1 MVQTLVFGKFIW
13 YTAAAVGKHK
23 RLLRPAPVIS
33 LPPQHIV
40 LAGYVPQRGIANGSQ
55 PRLPYPILFTGT
67 QNQVPA
73 STPTFTPSGG
83 ATNSLSLLADIASR
97 RRAEIGDANN
107 TPQAVT
113 DTLDQPGPY
122 CPAMSA
128 KVTKKILD
136 LEFLEMSEITSEDPY
151 LSETARPAVR
161 PPIKDITLWV
171 QKFSAMAAVLCSRYP
186 KKAPELFAYQ
196 ASIVRAVRNFE
207 GDHWVSYDRQYR
219 REALFRKDLD
229 WSVQN
234 SRLFNEAFTGC
245 ARPNRKCIY
254 CVQDDHS
261 SAVCLL
267 NPYRNW
273 VQWLQDTPPGL
284 VPAVPHPPQVTQHH
298 SPGLADPNP
307 AADICRR
314 YNRGSC
320 SNQTKCKYRHVCFDC
335 QGPHRVA
342 ECRHYH
348 PNARSGYGTGRT
360 NPYPRKPPAYS
371 QS

>member
-1 MVQTLVFGKFIW
+1 MQTLVFGKFIW

-33 LPPQHIV
+33 LPPQDIV

-122 CPAMSA
+122 SPAMSA

-151 LSETARPAVR
+151 LSETARPVVR

-171 QKFSAMAAVLCSRYP
+171 QKLSAMAA
-186 KKAPELFAYQ
+186 
-196 ASIVRAVRNFE
+196 
-207 GDHWVSYDRQYR
+207 
-219 REALFRKDLD
+219 
-229 WSVQN
+229 
-234 SRLFNEAFTGC
+234 
-245 ARPNRKCIY
+245 
-254 CVQDDHS
+254 S
-261 SAVCLL
+261 SA
-267 NPYRNW
+267 
-273 VQWLQDTPPGL
+273 
-284 VPAVPHPPQVTQHH
+284 PAT
-298 SPGLADPNP
+298 
-307 AADICRR
+307 R
-314 YNRGSC
+314 
-320 SNQTKCKYRHVCFDC
+320 
-335 QGPHRVA
+335 
-342 ECRHYH
+342 
-348 PNARSGYGTGRT
+348 
-360 NPYPRKPPAYS
+360 RKPQNYLPNKPPLCGLSATS
-371 QS
+371 RVTTGSRTIGSTDGKHLLGRI